1 MTNKKISHHEQ
12 CHMAMWH
19 CSHPNIAMLDNR
31 VCKDTISSRD
41 VSSAVL
47 SEMSNIYHEGCP
59 LYRTST
65 EHICILLSFP
75 IAMRIIS
82 RLLAK
87 QPRSK
92 VLMVTCTKIWLITK
106 GTGVWSPLPSSGEPS
121 YQSGGWTATPRMW
134 SWIGLNTTGFSC

>member
-1 MTNKKISHHEQ
+1 
-12 CHMAMWH
+12 MAIWH

-47 SEMSNIYHEGCP
+47 SEMPNIYHEGCP

-65 EHICILLSFP
+65 EHICNLLSFP

-87 QPRSK
+87 PSRSK
-92 VLMVTCTKIWLITK
+92 CCGYLYHLLLKSTIYCSHM
-106 GTGVWSPLPSSGEPS
+106 WSPLPSAGEPS
-121 YQSGGWTATPRMW
+121 DQYGGFTATPRLW
-134 SWIGLNTTGFSC
+134 SWNGLYTTDFYCQKALYDVY

>member
-12 CHMAMWH
+12 CHMAIWH
-19 CSHPNIAMLDNR
+19 CSHLNIAMLDNR

-47 SEMSNIYHEGCP
+47 SEMSIIYHEGCP

-65 EHICILLSFP
+65 DLLCNLLLVP
-75 IAMRIIS
+75 IAIGIIS

-92 VLMVTCTKIWLITK
+92 VLMVTCTKIWLINKSTA
-106 GTGVWSPLPSSGEPS
+106 VWSLWPSSGEPS
-121 YQSGGWTATPRMW
+121 YQYSG
-134 SWIGLNTTGFSC
+134 

>member
-12 CHMAMWH
+12 CHMAIWH
-19 CSHPNIAMLDNR
+19 YSHPNIAMLDNR

-65 EHICILLSFP
+65 EHICNLLSVP
-75 IAMRIIS
+75 ITMRIIY
-82 RLLAK
+82 RLLAE
-87 QPRSK
+87 QPISK
-92 VLMVTCTKIWLITK
+92 VLWLLVQK
-106 GTGVWSPLPSSGEPS
+106 YGWSPKVLEYGACFHPLVNHLTSLVVERQLPECGV
-121 YQSGGWTATPRMW
+121 
-134 SWIGLNTTGFSC
+134 GLV